1 MCEHC
6 GCTSDNEES
15 RHRRMHEQGIPHEH
29 EHRLTVEQN
38 ILSLNNSRAEEN
50 RSYFARRGICAVNM
64 VSSPGAGKTSL
75 LEQTLLSLSRDIPV
89 AVIEGDQHTDNDTRR
104 IEATGVTCLQINTAQ
119 GCHLR
124 CRRSIWKSV
133 LCCLSRMSVIWYV
146 RRCLIWANRYGWLSS
161 V

>member
-89 AVIEGDQHTDNDTRR
+89 AGSKATNIPIMIPVVSRR
-104 IEATGVTCLQINTAQ
+104 RA
-119 GCHLR
+119 
-124 CRRSIWKSV
+124 
-133 LCCLSRMSVIWYV
+133 
-146 RRCLIWANRYGWLSS
+146 
-161 V
+161 